1 LKFDGDLRVGCPE
14 CKAQAVGEPLSRPE
28 IELPFYGRSL
38 FVGAVG
44 ALMAIVFL
52 VSTAIALFERSPASF
67 GFWSLMSAAETASW
81 RLKFLAI
88 PVCVCSLSLG
98 SAVYRTISKSGGKF
112 AGLGIARSGLALSA
126 LVTLVFAATIGI
138 TVPERLRQRQL
149 GIEAGAQVTGYT
161 IAAAVLK
168 YKIEHNGTYPA
179 TLDELAKHVPDPDG
193 SLAKA
198 LAVADP
204 RGYQPRSDLAASLP
218 KSKSSKLQGA
228 AVRKTVAMADDSI
241 PPGFAFTNYEL
252 RLPGPDKIL
261 GTDDD
266 LLMTDGVFVTPTTP
280 GSGSNDVVSI
290 P

>member
-44 ALMAIVFL
+44 AVMAVVFL

-88 PVCVCSLSLG
+88 PVCICSLWVGLT
-98 SAVYRTISKSGGKF
+98 VYRTISKSGGKF
-112 AGLGIARSGLALSA
+112 AGLGIARTGLALSA
-126 LVTLVFAATIGI
+126 LVTVAFAATIGI

-149 GIEAGAQVTGYT
+149 GIEAGAQVPGYT

-193 SLAKA
+193 SLARA
-198 LAVADP
+198 LAVVDEHS
-204 RGYQPRSDLAASLP
+204 YQPRSDLAASLP
-218 KSKSSKLQGA
+218 KSKTSKLQGA
-228 AVRKTVAMADDSI
+228 AVRKTAAIADDSI
-241 PPGFAFTNYEL
+241 PPGLAFTNYEL
-252 RLPGPDKIL
+252 RLPGPDKIP